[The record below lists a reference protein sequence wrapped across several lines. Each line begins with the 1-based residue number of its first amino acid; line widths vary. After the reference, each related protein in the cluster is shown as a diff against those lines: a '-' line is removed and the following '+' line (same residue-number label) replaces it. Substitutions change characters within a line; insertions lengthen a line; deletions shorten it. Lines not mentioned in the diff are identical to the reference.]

1 MRAAA
6 VTHAYTFPPF
16 TTRNRITAPGRSGG
30 RSGAVKTPPRSQR
43 APSDPRDTAQRRY
56 VSPPDRRR
64 PQRARHQHATRRPM
78 VREVSEQL
86 AGAGVGR
93 HTIRLQRL
101 QGQAFCIA
109 SMANAPHGTRQS
121 ITLRRA
127 RRERVPYARSN
138 CRRRPRPPSSK
149 KDLKA
154 RVVGLTIGCREG
166 GPGSVRG
173 LRAFPKPS
181 FPPWDARRQRYRR
194 YSIFPRRSAASLPVL
209 GLPGVRPWELRKPRG
224 LKEAKRASTRCP
236 PGERAKP

>member
-6 VTHAYTFPPF
+6 VTMPTPF
-16 TTRNRITAPGRSGG
+16 HLHDTKPHRSPGRSGG

-181 FPPWDARRQRYRR
+181 FP
-194 YSIFPRRSAASLPVL
+194 L
-209 GLPGVRPWELRKPRG
+209 GMPGDNATGAIRFSPGVLPRHCRSWG
-224 LKEAKRASTRCP
+224 FPVFAHGS
-236 PGERAKP
+236 